1 MAPTST
7 KSPIAEHGPFVMN
20 TRQKLKQAVDDFNQ
34 ERLIL
39 CYIVN
44 SLLCITKRLNQQ
56 GSASSD
62 VQPLLLFK

>member
-1 MAPTST
+1 MSPTST

-34 ERLIL
+34 GRLIV

-44 SLLCITKRLNQQ
+44 SLLCINNKGYRPIY
-56 GSASSD
+56 
-62 VQPLLLFK
+62 PLFHGKSRAI